1 MTRINSKGKL
11 RDKKMRN
18 QRDFAF
24 KSKEQTYFLA
34 RGGTNINPKSQG
46 CSIQVF

>member
-24 KSKEQTYFLA
+24 KSKE
-34 RGGTNINPKSQG
+34 
-46 CSIQVF
+46 